1 MHAAVKE
8 KHMLQWIMFIL
19 SVNHVAPVRQSEF
32 MHAPH
37 FLLTAG
43 LSHQRFLWASDVKP
57 RRCPLR
63 FQLDRS
69 TILCHRFLQPRE
81 TAADFSCCRCSL
93 DFLDTCDTIKIDS
106 FFCYCEFLDTYVP
119 EVHFTSRTSQH
130 QQSDTSQTN
139 KHINKK
145 SGWSILMSV

>member
-1 MHAAVKE
+1 MNYVYP
-8 KHMLQWIMFIL
+8 I
-19 SVNHVAPVRQSEF
+19 RQSRCSCTSIRIHACTTFSIDGGAFSPTFF
-32 MHAPH
+32 M
-37 FLLTAG
+37 
-43 LSHQRFLWASDVKP
+43 SVKP

-145 SGWSILMSV
+145 SG